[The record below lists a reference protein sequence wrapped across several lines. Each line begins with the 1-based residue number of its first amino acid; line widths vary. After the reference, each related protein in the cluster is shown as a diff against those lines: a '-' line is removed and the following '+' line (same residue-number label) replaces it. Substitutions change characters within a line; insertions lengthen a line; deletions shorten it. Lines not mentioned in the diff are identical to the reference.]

1 MPPPGGLRTRVL
13 RGLPSSRMSGRTG
26 RAVPSRTRGMRMA
39 RELTSR
45 TPSLVP
51 APGPVGR
58 AVPHTPM
65 RKPPGA
71 VR

>member
-1 MPPPGGLRTRVL
+1 
-13 RGLPSSRMSGRTG
+13 
-26 RAVPSRTRGMRMA
+26 MA